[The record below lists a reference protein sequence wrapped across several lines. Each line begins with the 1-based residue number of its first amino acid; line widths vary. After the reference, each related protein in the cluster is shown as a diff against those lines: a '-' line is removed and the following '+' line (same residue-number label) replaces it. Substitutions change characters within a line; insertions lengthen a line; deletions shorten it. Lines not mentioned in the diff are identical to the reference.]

1 MDIMREQPDL
11 ILGSDKLS
19 GIQKLLSIYGDIAG
33 NKKLYNEAVAAKL
46 KDQVG
51 LLKGDPFFQQNASPI
66 WQSLTQKQRDS
77 LTEFMK

>member
-51 LLKGDPFFQQNASPI
+51 
-66 WQSLTQKQRDS
+66 
-77 LTEFMK
+77 